1 MDEIRPVPGAPIKI
15 LIVEDEPS
23 VLQMLE
29 RCLIDAGCVVRRAAT
44 AETGIKI
51 ARSEPMD
58 VILTDLCLPGM
69 NGFEAISALRG
80 ERGTPVLVMTGH
92 NDSEF
97 QKDAICFGAVG
108 LIEKP
113 VDLAKLIDSVR
124 RAAGRP

>member
-1 MDEIRPVPGAPIKI
+1 MDEIRPVPGAPLKV
-15 LIVEDEPS
+15 LIVDDEPS
-23 VLQMLE
+23 VLLMLE
-29 RCLIDAGCVVRRAAT
+29 RCLTEAGCVVRRAAS
-44 AETGIKI
+44 AEAGIAI
-51 ARSEPMD
+51 ARSEPLD

-69 NGFEAISALRG
+69 NGFEAIGAFRG

-113 VDLAKLIDSVR
+113 VDLIQLIDSVR